1 MADDDEYND
10 CDQSML
16 GLSDIM
22 EIAQLQQK
30 RQERRM
36 LTSRFNNDGN
46 KLKNSTINNVDDSM
60 ISQNNYLERS
70 NMMDQSFD
78 MFAVSNNQYLNDS
91 NPRRTRGPSQFFQRN
106 IKNRESG
113 NNSFV
118 AIGGNERAGSTI
130 SSVEVES

>member
-36 LTSRFNNDGN
+36 LTGRFNKDGN

-60 ISQNNYLERS
+60 IS
-70 NMMDQSFD
+70 
-78 MFAVSNNQYLNDS
+78 
-91 NPRRTRGPSQFFQRN
+91 
-106 IKNRESG
+106 
-113 NNSFV
+113 
-118 AIGGNERAGSTI
+118 
-130 SSVEVES
+130 